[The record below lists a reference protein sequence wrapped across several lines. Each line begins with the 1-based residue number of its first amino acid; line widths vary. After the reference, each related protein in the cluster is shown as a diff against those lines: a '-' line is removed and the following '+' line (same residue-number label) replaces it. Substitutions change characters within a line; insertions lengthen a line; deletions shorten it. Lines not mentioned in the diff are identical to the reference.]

1 MKMSMKENVDE
12 DEIIKVEG
20 MNIGWSL
27 ILLKV
32 KVYRNECVSEIF
44 IVFSLH

>member
-1 MKMSMKENVDE
+1 MSMNEVVDE

-27 ILLKV
+27 ILLKI
-32 KVYRNECVSEIF
+32 KVYRNECVN
-44 IVFSLH
+44 VA